1 MQNSKFI
8 SHRH

>member
-1 MQNSKFI
+1 MQWFI